1 MSEPVCAT
9 AQDPTEWTFLERLRK
24 NIDEPYDLYRE
35 FRENDPVHL
44 VPGRAEAPEQ
54 QWFVFRHDDVA
65 RVLTGRQ
72 FGRRA
77 AVAYR
82 GQGTPPPLIPP
93 GFPRLAR
100 SVENWLVFMDP
111 PAHGRLRSLIA
122 DRFAERLRSGELD
135 EAVRR
140 ITADLAGELEGR
152 ATVELVGAYAAPL
165 PLLVV
170 LEALGVDRADRAE
183 LRGHALALREGSSF
197 RPGDRAARLARADEA
212 AGRLDDYF
220 RAAVLE
226 RRRTP
231 RTDLIGELVAVGDG
245 DGPLTDDALVGTCV
259 HLLMSG
265 HEATSN
271 VVSKAALALL
281 AAPAALAELRAGPQ
295 EVDGAVDELIRYDS
309 PVQMVTRWAYR
320 DTRVGGRAVR
330 RGDKLTLVLGSANRD
345 PARYPDPDELRIGR
359 DVGRHFGFGMGIHHC
374 LGYGLARLETGNAI
388 RSMLEFLSS
397 VDAADVRVKYAD
409 DIVFHGPEEIRL
421 KVRQIAG
428 AGL

>member
-1 MSEPVCAT
+1 M
-9 AQDPTEWTFLERLRK
+9 QGTFLERLRK
-24 NIDEPYDLYRE
+24 NIEEPYALYRE

-44 VPGRAEAPEQ
+44 LPGRAEAPEQ
-54 QWFVFRHDDVA
+54 QWFVFRHDDVGQ
-65 RVLTGRQ
+65 VLTGRH

-77 AVAYR
+77 AVGYR
-82 GQGTPPPLIPP
+82 GSGPPPALIPP

-122 DRFAERLRSGELD
+122 DRFADRLRSGELN
-135 EAVRR
+135 EAVDR
-140 ITADLAGELEGR
+140 ITADLARGLAGR
-152 ATVELVGAYAAPL
+152 PMVELVDDYAAPL

-170 LEALGVDRADRAE
+170 LEVLGVDPGDREA

-197 RPGDRAARLARADEA
+197 RPGDREARLARAEEA

-220 RAAVLE
+220 RAAVHD

-231 RTDLIGELVAVGDG
+231 RTDLIGELVAADDG
-245 DGPLTDDALVGTCV
+245 NGPLTDDALVGTCV
-259 HLLMSG
+259 HLLTSG

-281 AAPAALAELRAGPQ
+281 GAPAALAELRARP
-295 EVDGAVDELIRYDS
+295 EALSGAVDELIRYDA

-320 DTRVGGRAVR
+320 DARIGGRAVR

-345 PARYPDPDELRIGR
+345 PDRYPDPDELRIGR

-374 LGYGLARLETGNAI
+374 LGYGLARMETTKALQSILE
-388 RSMLEFLSS
+388 LLSE
-397 VDAADVRVKYAD
+397 VDTTDVRVRYAD
-409 DIVFHGPEEIRL
+409 DIVFHGPERIEL
-421 KVRQIAG
+421 KVRQAAG
-428 AGL
+428 PER